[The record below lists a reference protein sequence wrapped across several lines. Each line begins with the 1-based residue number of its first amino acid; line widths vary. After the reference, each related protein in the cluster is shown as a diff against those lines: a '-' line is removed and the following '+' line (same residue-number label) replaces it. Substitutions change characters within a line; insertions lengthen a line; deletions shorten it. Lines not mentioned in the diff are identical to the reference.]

1 MFLGKWNRSVI
12 ITYLGVAFAVA
23 GILLV
28 VLSQLEYAI
37 CCLILAGICDLF
49 DGVYARR
56 CKRNDEEKEFG
67 VQLDSLADVMDF
79 IALPIAVFIGAGLKS
94 PWFILLFALF
104 AICGIARLAFFN
116 MNTASTEGP
125 IDYYTGLPV
134 TYTALIVPFVLLLKY
149 FLVGQYFVI
158 ILSIVIVAISV
169 LNILKVK
176 VKKPRGVAYAFFSLL
191 AIAMLVVYTVV
202 L

>member
-28 VLSQLEYAI
+28 ILSQLEYAI
-37 CCLILAGICDLF
+37 CCLIVAGICDLF

-56 CKRNDEEKEFG
+56 CKRNEEEKEFG

-94 PWFILLFALF
+94 PGFILLFAFF
-104 AICGIARLAFFN
+104 AICGIARLAYFN
-116 MNTASTEGP
+116 MNTASTKGP
-125 IDYYTGLPV
+125 IEYYSGLPV
-134 TYTALIVPFVLLLKY
+134 TYTALIVPLVLLLKY
-149 FLVGQYFVI
+149 VLVGQFFVI
-158 ILSIVIVAISV
+158 ILSVVIVSV
-169 LNILKVK
+169 SALNILKVK
-176 VKKPRGVAYAFFSLL
+176 VKKPRGLAYVFFSLL